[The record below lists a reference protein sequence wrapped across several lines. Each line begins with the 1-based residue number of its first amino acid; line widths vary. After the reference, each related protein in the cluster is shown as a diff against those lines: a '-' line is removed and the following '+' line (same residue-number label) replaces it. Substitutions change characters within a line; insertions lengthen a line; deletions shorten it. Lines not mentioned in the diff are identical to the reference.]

1 MQKSRDRCIGEHKYY
16 GMNLTQV
23 PISMIDTVAGD
34 AGKVLTSNGST
45 LSWTASS
52 AIAPSTGV
60 AAWVNF
66 DGTKDTTGAA
76 STANTNRLI
85 RASSNVTS
93 VLRNGTGNYTINF
106 TTPMVDANY
115 AITGSCLGGV
125 SGAQYGI
132 FGGKNA
138 GTSNTRSVN
147 SVQVTIGYVSGLV
160 ADGTLMDHPDI
171 SAAIF
176 R

>member
-1 MQKSRDRCIGEHKYY
+1 
-16 GMNLTQV
+16 MNLTQV

-34 AGKVLTSNGST
+34 AGKVLTSDGST

-52 AIAPSTGV
+52 VIAPTTGIV
-60 AAWVNF
+60 AWVNF

-93 VLRNGTGNYTINF
+93 VLRNAAGDYTVNF
-106 TTPMVDANY
+106 TSALVDANY
-115 AITGSCLGGV
+115 CLTGSTLRPSSGV
-125 SGAQYGI
+125 SV
-132 FGGKNA
+132 NA
-138 GTSNTRSVN
+138 AYHVQTGVKGTSTCRIYATAYDGSLFDNSDVN
-147 SVQVTIGYVSGLV
+147 ACI
-160 ADGTLMDHPDI
+160 I
-171 SAAIF
+171 